1 MKYVLVQYDSE
12 EVKEIQPFTGTGN
25 MIEHKACPPQQ
36 EPNNGR
42 RGRFYCR
49 VNKQT
54 YLETVNK
61 LLAHI
66 QRGDIYEINYCIEF
80 FAEDIVIDPLKV
92 FKKLKELTE
101 APFAGLYQCG
111 DEIIICASP
120 ERFLKKEGNKL
131 ISQPMKGTAPRDKDA
146 DEDERQKK
154 ALAHSLKEQTE
165 NVMALDVAR
174 NDISI
179 IAKKG
184 TVQATELFGVRTFK
198 NVHQMVSTV
207 ACELKDGVELK
218 EILKATFPPASMTG
232 APKISACKLI
242 KKYEASP
249 RGIYSGCIGS
259 INDNGDFDLSVVIR
273 TLIYNPKLKRLSFH
287 VGSAITASASPEKE
301 WAECLLKAEALLKS
315 LGTTAADVQFL

>member
-1 MKYVLVQYDSE
+1 MRNILVQFDSQ

-25 MIEHKACPPQQ
+25 VIEQ
-36 EPNNGR
+36 
-42 RGRFYCR
+42 RGQFYCR
-49 VNKQT
+49 VNRQS
-54 YLETVNK
+54 YMETVNK

-66 QRGDIYEINYCIEF
+66 KRGDIYEINYCIEF
-80 FAEDIVIDPLKV
+80 FAENIVIDPQKV
-92 FKKLKELTE
+92 FSRLKELTN

-120 ERFLKKEGNKL
+120 ERFLERKGNKL
-131 ISQPMKGTAPRDKDA
+131 TSEPMKGTAPRSNDPATDEQHKKDLG
-146 DEDERQKK
+146 Q
-154 ALAHSLKEQTE
+154 SLKEQTE

-174 NDISI
+174 NDLSI

-184 TVQATELFGVRTFK
+184 SVQTTELFGVRTFK

-207 ACELKDGVELK
+207 ECELKDGVGLK
-218 EILKATFPPASMTG
+218 EILAATFPPASMTG

-242 KKYEASP
+242 EKYEASP

-259 INDNGDFDLSVVIR
+259 IKGNGDFDLSVVIR

-287 VGSAITASASPEKE
+287 VGSAITAPASPEKE
-301 WAECLLKAEALLKS
+301 WMECLLKAEALLKA
-315 LGTTAADVQFL
+315 LGTTAADVQYL